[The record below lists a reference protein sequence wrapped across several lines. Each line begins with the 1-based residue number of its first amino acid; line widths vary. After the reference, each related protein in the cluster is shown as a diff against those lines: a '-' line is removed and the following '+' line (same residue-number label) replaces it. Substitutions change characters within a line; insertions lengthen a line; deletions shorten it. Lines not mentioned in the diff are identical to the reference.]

1 MGAKPQKK
9 IQMGNTHLLS
19 IRDRLSLSSHS
30 YLSES
35 VFLVLSQLTSEKSQ
49 GNWLLF
55 KAQWYFPVG
64 NLWHSPAVDFD
75 EVAAAVQPGDSSW
88 NEERNM
94 TLLENEQYLELTFSY

>member
-1 MGAKPQKK
+1 MGAKPQKN
-9 IQMGNTHLLS
+9 IQMGNTHFLS
-19 IRDRLSLSSHS
+19 IGDRLSLSSHS
-30 YLSES
+30 FYLSES
-35 VFLVLSQLTSEKSQ
+35 VILVLSQLTSEKSR

-88 NEERNM
+88 NAERGAEYD
-94 TLLENEQYLELTFSY
+94 TEHLYY